1 MTIIDTNVMIPFLKG
16 TPEAVNKVHE
26 VSNKSHVLITVI
38 TAYELLKGARLSS
51 KPQENLEDVKKAIS
65 NMQVLDFSIEACEE
79 ASSIFCEL
87 KKSGKMISEFDILI
101 AAIAKTNGEAI
112 LSQDQHFNSIKG
124 IDLIHILMV
133 GLDDNVGP
141 NPRRL
146 QLTYNLKQPFTL
158 AYVIKRS
165 KNNHK
170 KAIKHLNLEEQTA
183 HLKPHLFRN
192 V

>member
-38 TAYELLKGARLSS
+38 TAYELLKGAHLSS
-51 KPQENLEDVKKAIS
+51 KPQENLEDVKKTIS

-112 LSQDQHFNSIKG
+112 LSGDQHFKSIKG
-124 IDLIHILMV
+124 IDLI
-133 GLDDNVGP
+133 
-141 NPRRL
+141 
-146 QLTYNLKQPFTL
+146 QF
-158 AYVIKRS
+158 
-165 KNNHK
+165 
-170 KAIKHLNLEEQTA
+170 
-183 HLKPHLFRN
+183 
-192 V
+192 